1 MAESYLW
8 DLRNP
13 DGGSV
18 GLDFA
23 RGRSA
28 PTDVMLAHAL
38 PERVDVEVRDEDGTL
53 VARAAGLH
61 DDRLS
66 TPMARLRLADGHVHR
81 ENIWPGEEDVG
92 RPVILPGGEIGI
104 LQSWWNADDHNE
116 WRWVIELHN
125 RR

>member
-38 PERVDVEVRDEDGTL
+38 PEWIDVEVRDQDGTL
-53 VARAAGLH
+53 VARAPGLH
-61 DDRLS
+61 DDRRS
-66 TPMARLRLADGHVHR
+66 TPMSRLTLAEGGIRR
-81 ENIWPGEEDVG
+81 ENIWPGEEDIG

-104 LQSWWNADDHNE
+104 LQSWWNADDESE

>member
-1 MAESYLW
+1 MAEAYIW

-28 PTDVMLAHAL
+28 PTEVMLAHAL
-38 PERVDVEVRDEDGTL
+38 PERVDVEVRDQDGTL
-53 VARAAGLH
+53 VARSVGLH
-61 DDRLS
+61 DDRQS
-66 TPMARLRLADGHVHR
+66 TPMSRLSLDDGRVHR
-81 ENIWPGEEDVG
+81 ENIWPGEEDIG

-104 LQSWWNADDHNE
+104 LQSWWNAEDQNE

-125 RR
+125 AR